1 MVMGNLEQQI
11 CDRLTISCGETA
23 AELFKF
29 CQLQMSVVQDSSALL
44 IQCPNVWTAEQLKG
58 LIIGKLGQTLH
69 SLGIDR
75 AVLDD
80 SEGYVTYYQWDMTNF
95 VFSGYFIDGDLNNL
109 AIASIPDDE
118 DLMDIL

>member
-1 MVMGNLEQQI
+1 MENLEQQI
-11 CDRLTISCGETA
+11 CDRVFKSCSSRA

-29 CQLQMSVVQDSSALL
+29 CQLQMIVVEGSSALL
-44 IQCPNVWTAEQLKG
+44 IRCPNTWTENQLRG
-58 LIIGKLGQTLH
+58 FIIGKLGQTLH
-69 SLGIDR
+69 GLGIDR

-80 SEGYVTYYQWDMTNF
+80 SEGMKSYYQWDMTNF

-109 AIASIPDDE
+109 ALAPIPDDE

>member
-1 MVMGNLEQQI
+1 MDNLEQQI
-11 CDRLTISCGETA
+11 CDRVLESCGEEA

-29 CQLQMSVVQDSSALL
+29 CQLQMVLVEGSSALL
-44 IQCPNVWTAEQLKG
+44 IQCPNSWTAEQLSG
-58 LIIGKLGQTLH
+58 FIIGKLGQTLH

-75 AVLDD
+75 AILDD

-95 VFSGYFIDGDLNNL
+95 VFKGYFVDGDLNNL

-118 DLMDIL
+118 DMMDIL

>member
-1 MVMGNLEQQI
+1 
-11 CDRLTISCGETA
+11 
-23 AELFKF
+23 
-29 CQLQMSVVQDSSALL
+29 MSVVQDSSALL

-109 AIASIPDDE
+109 AIAPIPDDE